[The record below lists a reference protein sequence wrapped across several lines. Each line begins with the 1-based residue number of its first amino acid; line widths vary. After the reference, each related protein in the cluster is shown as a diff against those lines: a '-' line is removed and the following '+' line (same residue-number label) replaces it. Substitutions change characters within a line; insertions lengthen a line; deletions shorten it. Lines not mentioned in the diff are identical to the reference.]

1 MIKKSTLKIGQT
13 FRKQIALTYVDTST
27 PVNLTGC
34 EAYCQM
40 RTVPGG
46 TLLAEADCGVDEALG
61 KITVTFSAE
70 DTANIP
76 EGTYGYDIWITSE
89 GDKVPLYTEQVAV
102 VKSYTEVEQL

>member
-1 MIKKSTLKIGQT
+1 MVKTSTLKIGQT
-13 FRKQIALTYVDTST
+13 FRKQIALIYVDTSA

-46 TLLAEADCGVDEALG
+46 TLLAEADCAVDEALG
-61 KITVTFSAE
+61 KITITFSAE
-70 DTANIP
+70 DTEDLT
-76 EGTYGYDIWITSE
+76 EGTYGYDIWIVSA

-102 VKSYTEVEQL
+102 VKSYTEVG